1 MNWGRSKLLR
11 PRLALSWAIVLFL
24 FLFLFTSPAFAA
36 CDFFGKCYDEPTKAE
51 AKEIKPADDMPPQ
64 PEPLP
69 ALKADI
75 KPVVP
80 KPERAQGS
88 IGGSIIPTKVLKTG
102 TIGGAKPDPVCEDK
116 GDETFCH

>member
-1 MNWGRSKLLR
+1 MRLLI
-11 PRLALSWAIVLFL
+11 IVSFFL
-24 FLFLFTSPAFAA
+24 FSFPAYAG
-36 CDFFGKCYDEPTKAE
+36 CDIFGKCYDEPAKAE
-51 AKEIKPADDMPPQ
+51 AKVIEPVDDMPPQ

-75 KPVVP
+75 KPVVT

-88 IGGSIIPTKVLKTG
+88 IGGPIIPSKVLKTG